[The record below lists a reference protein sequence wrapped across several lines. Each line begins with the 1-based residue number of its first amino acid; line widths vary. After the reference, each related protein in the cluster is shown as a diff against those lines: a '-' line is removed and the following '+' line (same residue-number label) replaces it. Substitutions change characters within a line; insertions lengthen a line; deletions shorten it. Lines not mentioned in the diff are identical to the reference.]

1 MRARSALFI
10 CLALATPAIAPSRAQ
25 AADYPSRP
33 IRLVVPYAAGGPTD
47 VLGRLVADYLSRDLK
62 QTVFV
67 ENKAGAQGAIGA
79 EAVVHAEPD
88 GYTLFFTAASIIVLN
103 PLLYKKLPYD
113 PERDFRMLAL
123 ITDLPVVMEVHPSI
137 PAKTIAE
144 FVAYAKQNPGKLNF
158 GSAGTG
164 GTIHLAGEM
173 FKQMAGVE
181 MTHVPYKGA
190 GPAPTDL
197 LSGNIQLMFDTL
209 GTALPP
215 IKAGLLRPLGVSSG
229 ERIRDLPDVPTLAES
244 GYPDYRVSVWY
255 GVAASASIPDEAAER
270 ISASLARGLNDDVV
284 RASLDKA
291 GFPPLRSKSPAE
303 IKQFIDADRARW
315 SGVIKQL
322 NISLD

>member
-10 CLALATPAIAPSRAQ
+10 CLAF
-25 AADYPSRP
+25 AALVAASSQVWASDYPARP
-33 IRLVVPYAAGGPTD
+33 IKLVVPYAAGGPTD

-79 EAVVHAEPD
+79 EAVAHAEPD

-103 PLLYKKLPYD
+103 PMLYRKLPYD
-113 PERDFRMLAL
+113 PDRDFKMLAL
-123 ITDLPVVMEVHPSI
+123 ITDLHVVMEVHPSI
-137 PAKTIAE
+137 PAKTVAE

-173 FKQMAGVE
+173 FKQMAGID

-190 GPAPTDL
+190 GPALTDL

-215 IKAGLLRPLGVSSG
+215 IKAGLLRPLGVSSA
-229 ERIRDLPDVPTLAES
+229 ERIKDLPDVPTLAES

-255 GVAASASIPDEAAER
+255 GVAAPASVPDEVTER
-270 ISASLARGLNDDVV
+270 ISASLARGLDNDAF

-291 GFPPLRSKSPAE
+291 GFPPLRSKSQAA
-303 IKQFIDADRARW
+303 IKDFIDADRARW

-322 NISLD
+322 NITLD